1 MTPESKRDL
10 VDISSLSE
18 VPMMNAAATASNP
31 ANVFSATNVGGIPAA
46 NHRKA
51 AEILGRSPAT
61 LKRGAMRKSDQKG

>member
-46 NHRKA
+46 NQPRGGENSRPKTQTKMFHQ
-51 AEILGRSPAT
+51 
-61 LKRGAMRKSDQKG
+61 KREHHLL